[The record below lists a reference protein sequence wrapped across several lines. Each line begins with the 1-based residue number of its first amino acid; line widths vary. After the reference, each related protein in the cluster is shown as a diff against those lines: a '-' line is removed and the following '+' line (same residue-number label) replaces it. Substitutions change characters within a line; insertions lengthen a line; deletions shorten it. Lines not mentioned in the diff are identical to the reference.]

1 MPSPSTVTLPAPQE
15 PWRRVWESKGGV
27 WYGLSES
34 EFKVFPLEQLA
45 RNWGAGKQ
53 VAA

>member
-1 MPSPSTVTLPAPQE
+1 MPQPSEQE
-15 PWRRVWESKGGV
+15 HWTKVWPSKDGSI

-34 EFKVFPLEQLA
+34 EFKQFPLEQLA
-45 RNWGAGKQ
+45 RNWAEGKA